1 MCPCMSRPAAVL
13 AAAEGDMCP
22 AQLAKGRTEQDRAD
36 ASHAGAE
43 HSIN

>member
-1 MCPCMSRPAAVL
+1 MSRPAAVL